1 MLEKIPDFSEVYHES
16 FELRTPKFY
25 GIFVGKKFSWR
36 NLMKSSPNFFFPSR
50 FFALAGTLALAFSA
64 VPAADAMVASI
75 YEREHIWST
84 PTITENHNTD
94 YSGATANI
102 SEIWNRTVWIA
113 DDGGTA
119 TYLGRAADGS
129 HLILTA
135 NHVGMHSMSITTT
148 DGSTYDLTANKNWRI
163 GTADL
168 KIYSVSVNT
177 ETSEFLDSLGNID
190 IYTGT
195 LTTSTNLYS
204 VGTGKSTAIGSAYTT
219 GTREKQWAEF
229 KRNNIS
235 VTDENGTVSTVATV
249 PVNTYGTTECYAE
262 VFSNKETSF
271 QATQYDSGSGVFVYQ
286 NGKWLLVGTLLAVA
300 GDTASATTINYSGTE
315 NSVCITYFA
324 DLSQYAPQINA
335 IMAIPEPSA
344 FGLLAGTCALGLAA
358 SRRRRSRPLP
368 LR

>member
-1 MLEKIPDFSEVYHES
+1 MEH
-16 FELRTPKFY
+16 RCT
-25 GIFVGKKFSWR
+25 
-36 NLMKSSPNFFFPSR
+36 FFFPSR

-75 YEREHIWST
+75 YEEKFFGFST
-84 PTITENHNTD
+84 SVKETHNTD
-94 YSGATANI
+94 YSTATTDI

-148 DGSTYDLTANKNWRI
+148 NGSTYNLTANKNWRI
-163 GTADL
+163 GTTDL

-204 VGTGKSTAIGSAYTT
+204 VGTGKSTAIGSAHTT

-235 VTDENGTVSTVATV
+235 VADENGTVSTVATV
-249 PVNTYGTTECYAE
+249 PVNTSGTTECYAE

-286 NGKWLLVGTLLAVA
+286 NGEWLLVGTLI
-300 GDTASATTINYSGTE
+300 GIGGNSKTATTVGYTETE
-315 NSVCITYFA
+315 NSVCATYFA
-324 DLSQYAPQINA
+324 DLSQYADQINA

-344 FGLLAGTCALGLAA
+344 FGLIAGTFALAFAA
-358 SRRRRSRPLP
+358 SRRSRKK
-368 LR
+368 RA

>member
-1 MLEKIPDFSEVYHES
+1 
-16 FELRTPKFY
+16 
-25 GIFVGKKFSWR
+25 
-36 NLMKSSPNFFFPSR
+36 MKSSPNFFFPSR

-75 YEREHIWST
+75 YEEKFFGFST
-84 PTITENHNTD
+84 SVKETHNTD
-94 YSGATANI
+94 YSTATTDI

-195 LTTSTNLYS
+195 LTISTNLYS

-249 PVNTYGTTECYAE
+249 PVNTSGTTECYAE
-262 VFSNKETSF
+262 VFSNEETSF
-271 QATQYDSGSGVFVYQ
+271 QATQYDSGSGVFVWDSSE
-286 NGKWLLVGTLLAVA
+286 NKWKIAGVTLAV
-300 GDTASATTINYSGTE
+300 GSNTDIDTSIIGYYEESGKDSPKT
-315 NSVCITYFA
+315 CCTFFA

-344 FGLLAGTCALGLAA
+344 FGLLAGTCALVLAA

>member
-1 MLEKIPDFSEVYHES
+1 MEH
-16 FELRTPKFY
+16 RC
-25 GIFVGKKFSWR
+25 
-36 NLMKSSPNFFFPSR
+36 NFFFPSR

-64 VPAADAMVASI
+64 VPAANAMVASI
-75 YEREHIWST
+75 YEEKFFGFST
-84 PTITENHNTD
+84 SVKETHNTD
-94 YSGATANI
+94 YSTATTDI

-148 DGSTYDLTANKNWRI
+148 DGSTYNLTANKNWRI

-235 VTDENGTVSTVATV
+235 VADENGTVSTVATV
-249 PVNTYGTTECYAE
+249 PVNTSGTTECYAE

-286 NGKWLLVGTLLAVA
+286 NGEWLLVGTLI
-300 GDTASATTINYSGTE
+300 GIGGNSETATTVGYKETE
-315 NSVCITYFA
+315 NSVCATYFA
-324 DLSQYAPQINA
+324 DLSQYADQINA

-344 FGLLAGTCALGLAA
+344 FGLIAGTFALAFAA
-358 SRRRRSRPLP
+358 SRRSRKK
-368 LR
+368 RA

>member
-1 MLEKIPDFSEVYHES
+1 
-16 FELRTPKFY
+16 
-25 GIFVGKKFSWR
+25 
-36 NLMKSSPNFFFPSR
+36 MKRLCNFFFPSR
-50 FFALAGTLALAFSA
+50 FFTLAGTVALAFSA
-64 VPAADAMVASI
+64 VPAANAMVASI
-75 YEREHIWST
+75 YEEKFFGLST
-84 PTITENHNTD
+84 SVTETHNTD
-94 YSGATANI
+94 YSTATTDI

-113 DDGGTA
+113 GDGGTA

-135 NHVGMHSMSITTT
+135 NHVGMYSMTITAT

-177 ETSEFLDSLGNID
+177 ETSDFLDSLGNID

-195 LTTSTNLYS
+195 PTTSTELYT

-249 PVNTYGTTECYAE
+249 SVNTSGTTDCYAE
-262 VFSNKETSF
+262 VFSNKDTSF

-300 GDTASATTINYSGTE
+300 GDTTSATTVNYSGTE
-315 NSVCITYFA
+315 NSVCFTLFA
-324 DLSQYAPQINA
+324 DLSQYADQINA

-344 FGLLAGTCALGLAA
+344 FGLLAGTFALAFAA
-358 SRRRRSRPLP
+358 SRRSRKK
-368 LR
+368 RA